1 MRCVILLEVLEVL
14 VVYGKVAGLKVH
26 DCLLPKF
33 AIISNMLLGT
43 EIYFRYGFCS
53 LCRDYSPSVVP
64 QKSYMGDKSWRVK
77 LHLATLPFL
86 TPTLLWRVLS
96 ITNSQV

>member
-1 MRCVILLEVLEVL
+1 MHLFQIHCLEQKYILDMAFVLCAEIIL
-14 VVYGKVAGLKVH
+14 P
-26 DCLLPKF
+26 LL
-33 AIISNMLLGT
+33 S
-43 EIYFRYGFCS
+43 
-53 LCRDYSPSVVP
+53 P

>member
-1 MRCVILLEVLEVL
+1 M
-14 VVYGKVAGLKVH
+14 H

-33 AIISNMLLGT
+33 AIISNTLLGT
-43 EIYFRYGFCS
+43 GIHFRYGFV
-53 LCRDYSPSVVP
+53 LCAEIVLPLLSPK
-64 QKSYMGDKSWRVK
+64 KSYMGDKSWRVK

-86 TPTLLWRVLS
+86 TPTLLCRVLS